1 MSNRLT
7 QIATRTGDDGTTGL
21 GDGTRVPKDA
31 LRVQAMGDVD
41 ELNSGLGLLLCEPLR
56 ASGKVLTGDKLV
68 AIAEAAGAKRFAE
81 DAEFRQGFAQAA
93 VAATG
98 KSVVRVDLEA
108 GRVSF

>member
-1 MSNRLT
+1 MQKEVFIRFGADQETVVPLGASEGMSNEQARRWLDE
-7 QIATRTGDDGTTGL
+7 QFIAN
-21 GDGTRVPKDA
+21 
-31 LRVQAMGDVD
+31 
-41 ELNSGLGLLLCEPLR
+41 ECEPLR

>member
-1 MSNRLT
+1 MQKEVFIRFAADQETVVPLGASEGMSNEQARRWLDE
-7 QIATRTGDDGTTGL
+7 QFIAN
-21 GDGTRVPKDA
+21 
-31 LRVQAMGDVD
+31 
-41 ELNSGLGLLLCEPLR
+41 ECEPLR

>member
-1 MSNRLT
+1 MQKEVFIRFGADQETVVPLGASEGMSNEQARRWLDE
-7 QIATRTGDDGTTGL
+7 QFIAN
-21 GDGTRVPKDA
+21 
-31 LRVQAMGDVD
+31 
-41 ELNSGLGLLLCEPLR
+41 ECEPLR

-81 DAEFRQGFAQAA
+81 DAEFRHGFAQAA